1 MPVIACAPTMRSYPG
16 PWPNDSERCFSRGA
30 EPTRPLHKKAFSRPG
45 DLRHE
50 CVGLDHLESDG
61 TLSKE
66 IMPDYLHLSFD
77 GYRIWAES
85 IESKVA
91 ELLGEK
97 N

>member
-1 MPVIACAPTMRSYPG
+1 
-16 PWPNDSERCFSRGA
+16 
-30 EPTRPLHKKAFSRPG
+30 
-45 DLRHE
+45 
-50 CVGLDHLESDG
+50 
-61 TLSKE
+61 
-66 IMPDYLHLSFD
+66 MPDYLHLSFD